1 MSKKANVDERA
12 VIERYEEC
20 ETARIVAQE
29 FGVSTETIYRIL
41 RRNDIWRTHRHPK
54 KPRGKWVS
62 NCRSKFCPSLIV
74 MLRTVL
80 DMDTSDISKLMD
92 CHLST
97 VSNVIARRGLQ
108 RKKPVSKKDVD
119 MKMIEREYL
128 DGASTYYL
136 GEKYGVNHAT
146 IGKWM
151 RELGHIRGKGKGPA
165 FERANQKKREEADAK
180 IIAEFGANIETGK
193 KGRAYRRELR
203 MALRKR
209 DVGVTWQALAQRKG
223 NLTCEVCGIECNPND
238 KTWGSCGPLH
248 PSVDHII
255 RIVDGGEDTFD
266 NSRLVCC
273 SCNLKL
279 NVQAEKEVKTHAKEQ
294 AITYQCA

>member
-1 MSKKANVDERA
+1 MPNKVDVDERA

-41 RRNDIWRTHRHPK
+41 KRNDIQRTHRHPK
-54 KPRGKWVS
+54 EPKSKWVS

-74 MLRTVL
+74 MLRTVH
-80 DMDTSDISKLMD
+80 DMDTSDIAKLMN
-92 CHLST
+92 CHSST

-119 MKMIEREYL
+119 MEAIEREYL
-128 DGASTYYL
+128 AGASTYDL
-136 GEKYGVNHAT
+136 GKKYGVNHAT
-146 IGKWM
+146 ISGWM
-151 RELGHIRGKGKGPA
+151 IELGHIRGKGKGPA

-180 IIAEFGANIETGK
+180 IIAEFGTNIETGK

-209 DVGVTWQALAQRKG
+209 DAGVTWQSIAQRNG
-223 NLTCEVCGIECNPND
+223 SLVCDVCGIECNPND
-238 KTWGSCGPLH
+238 KTWGSCGPTH
-248 PSVDHII
+248 PSVDHIV
-255 RIVDGGEDTFD
+255 RIADGGEDTFE

-279 NVQAEKEVKTHAKEQ
+279 NIQAEKEAKAHAKEQ
-294 AITYQCA
+294 TITNKCA

>member
-1 MSKKANVDERA
+1 MANKCNLDECA

-29 FGVSTETIYRIL
+29 FDVSTETIYRIL
-41 RRNDIWRTHRHPK
+41 KRNGVQRTHRHQKEPK
-54 KPRGKWVS
+54 RKFVS

-80 DMDTSDISKLMD
+80 DMNTSDIAKLVN
-92 CHLST
+92 CHPST

-108 RKKPVSKKDVD
+108 RKKPVSKKDID
-119 MKMIEREYL
+119 MKAIEREYL
-128 DGASTYYL
+128 AGASTYDL
-136 GEKYGVNHAT
+136 GKKYGVNHAT
-146 IGKWM
+146 ISGWM
-151 RELGHIRGKGKGPA
+151 IELGHIRGKGKGPA
-165 FERANQKKREEADAK
+165 FERANQAKRDEANSK
-180 IIAEFGANIETGK
+180 IIAEFGHLPKSGK
-193 KGRAYRRELR
+193 KGRKYRRELR

-209 DVGVTWQALAQRKG
+209 DVGVTWQALMRRKD
-223 NLTCEVCGIECNPND
+223 NLICEVCGIECDPND
-238 KTWGSCGPLH
+238 KTWGSCGPSH

-255 RIVDGGEDTFD
+255 RIADCGEDTFD

-279 NVQAEKEVKTHAKEQ
+279 NIQAEKEAKAHAKEQ
-294 AITYQCA
+294 AIAHKCA